1 MIRRQ
6 PRSTRTDTLVP
17 YTTLLR
23 SGGGGGAV
31 TQVDT
36 FGVYVRDRL
45 DEWGREFSLSRD
57 CEYLGYQSKIML
69 QVLIEHKGEMPGKTQ
84 GYKPLSVSRTA
95 LEFEWLI
102 TALPREN
109 LRRPCIFRAYLCGR
123 RRSQVEPLD
132 TARLLVASLG
142 ADRLRGSFP
151 SE

>member
-57 CEYLGYQSKIML
+57 CEYLGYQSKNML

-95 LEFEWLI
+95 LEVEWII
-102 TALPREN
+102 TDIAREN
-109 LRRPCIFRAYLCGR
+109 LRRAC
-123 RRSQVEPLD
+123 RSEDHTSELQ
-132 TARLLVASLG
+132 SLMRISY
-142 ADRLRGSFP
+142 AAFCLKQKK
-151 SE
+151 